1 MNLKVVVV
9 ALLIVIAVIVGSVVA
24 YFALLKPEIIDPW
37 QEGSWQQRVYV
48 TFEDGTEK
56 ELNSLGLLAVT
67 DLVGMEVD
75 YIRYVLEMKATGE
88 GYNHV
93 TITFNDFYVEIQ
105 TREGSA
111 DDPVHVYNSITL
123 QDTEHLK
130 VAKPVDGQWYEVWS
144 INRDIDDYFPTGGGS
159 DITPG
164 VYKLKFAPKGTIQ
177 YKGTDLQGNVDSEYS
192 TADLPSD
199 FWAFPFYYEET
210 KTLKIEWRTSLEGAN

>member
-1 MNLKVVVV
+1 MKKIIIGV
-9 ALLIVIAVIVGSVVA
+9 ALVIIIIIAV
-24 YFALLKPEIIDPW
+24 FAGIFIIQGKPPIQNPW

-56 ELNSLGLLAVT
+56 ELNSLGLFTIT
-67 DLVGMEVD
+67 DLTGMKVE

-93 TITFNDFYVEIQ
+93 TVTFNDFYVEVQ

-111 DDPVHVYNSITL
+111 DDPVHVYNSVTI

-144 INRDIDDYFPTGGGS
+144 VNRDIDDYFPTGGGS

-164 VYKLKFAPKGTIQ
+164 TYKLKFSPKGTIQ
-177 YKGTDLQGNVDSEYS
+177 YKGTDLQGNVDSEFS
-192 TADLPSD
+192 TANLPSD
-199 FWAFPFYYEET
+199 FWAFPFNFEET